1 MKKLLFILFLTL
13 IALSCSARH
22 SVTLPAYEVA
32 QQHGIETVT
41 LINDEGNDFIIPKDS
56 LTLIPTL
63 QIMPTG
69 DQPISAGT
77 LPSATLDTISQ
88 ALWSF
93 YYARELPP
101 FDIMQH
107 ICQDAY
113 LPWLSPEELTV
124 VHKTALDLH
133 FDLLAQLSRIPLLSL
148 ATTKPGEKPAHFAV
162 PYQQAVQSTKI
173 KDYITSRAFTVDKEV
188 KLLKISAAE
197 LKQFAQ
203 ILWALHEFA
212 TTTNQKELAQII
224 TDGTTWGGS
233 REEQF
238 KTASDIVKTAFFLED
253 ASLTSLASHI
263 LINTGTEEQLNSFLL
278 GLSNE
283 GHLRIQIT
291 QQILNVKNNN
301 QPHEIA
307 NVREKFGFSIQEKWA
322 LSRHDLITNRL
333 HGTRYDLSDCFL
345 KDLEGI
351 HLLPNIHKVTELI
364 LADNKL
370 KKVDMKHLSEFEALT
385 LLDLSHNKLHE
396 LDVDLLLALPALRTV
411 KLRGNE
417 FSEETKQKMYRQ
429 FTAKNIEII
438 F

>member
-1 MKKLLFILFLTL
+1 MKRIVLILFLTL
-13 IALSCSARH
+13 ITPCLARH

-63 QIMPTG
+63 HTMPTG
-69 DQPISAGT
+69 DQPIYAGA

-93 YYARELPP
+93 FYARELPP

-133 FDLLAQLSRIPLLSL
+133 FDLLAQLSRIPLLSI
-148 ATTKPGEKPAHFAV
+148 TTSKPGEKPAHFAV
-162 PYQQAVQSTKI
+162 PYQQAVLSTKI
-173 KDYITSRAFTVDKEV
+173 NDYIASRAFTVNKEV

-197 LKQFAQ
+197 LKQLAQ
-203 ILWALHEFA
+203 ILWALHEYA
-212 TTTNQKELAQII
+212 TVTDQKELAQVII
-224 TDGTTWGGS
+224 GGTSWGAS
-233 REEQF
+233 HAEQF

-263 LINTGTEEQLNSFLL
+263 LITTGTEEQLNGFLL
-278 GLSNE
+278 GLTNE

-301 QPHEIA
+301 QPQEIA
-307 NVREKFGFSIQEKWA
+307 NVREKFGFSIQEKWT
-322 LSRHDLITNRL
+322 LSRHDLVNNRL

-351 HLLPNIHKVTELI
+351 HLLPNIRKVTELI

-370 KKVDMKHLSEFEALT
+370 KKIEMKHLSEFESLT

-396 LDVDLLLALPALRTV
+396 LDADVLLSLPALRTV

-417 FSEETKQKMYRQ
+417 FSEEAKQKMYRQ
-429 FTAKNIEII
+429 FNAKNIEII